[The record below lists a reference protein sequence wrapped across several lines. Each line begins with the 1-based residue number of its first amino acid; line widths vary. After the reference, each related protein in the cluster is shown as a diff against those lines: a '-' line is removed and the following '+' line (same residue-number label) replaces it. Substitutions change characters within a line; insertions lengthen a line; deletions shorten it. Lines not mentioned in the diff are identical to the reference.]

1 MNKIFD
7 YSKARIAA
15 AGVVAA
21 ILLILTG
28 LAVKADWSY
37 GLEAGFRHSHQP
49 ASGGSLLIRKEIRF
63 LKWGKRLLLSRFFR
77 S

>member
-28 LAVKADWSY
+28 LAVKAD
-37 GLEAGFRHSHQP
+37 GLTV
-49 ASGGSLLIRKEIRF
+49 
-63 LKWGKRLLLSRFFR
+63 
-77 S
+77 